1 MNIIC
6 NSCVGSRIYEMLNMQ
21 FTNPFMWNV
30 ITYPDFKKLIDNF
43 DNIDYSKT
51 KISLYEYPGDPIAM
65 ATFNDNIKSYF
76 IHYHQRNYCCGTI
89 KHNID
94 VYSNNI
100 IEYANTKVSKRTDR
114 MLSLNEEPIFIF
126 ETRPRP
132 RFNANYNEDDV
143 YDFINLNNQY
153 KRIVITSFEKFKNYP
168 EQIGNCYI
176 LFYEDKH
183 PDLPPDTIDMAKQT
197 CNKFKYL
204 FEI

>member
-51 KISLYEYPGDPIAM
+51 KISLYEYPGDAIAM
-65 ATFNDNIKSYF
+65 AAFTDNIKSYF
-76 IHYHQRNYCCGTI
+76 IHYHQRNDCCGTI

-94 VYSNNI
+94 VYSNKI

-114 MLSLNEEPIFIF
+114 MLSLNEEQMFIF
-126 ETRPRP
+126 ETRSRP
-132 RFNANYNEDDV
+132 RFNANYNEADV
-143 YDFINLNNQY
+143 DDFINLNNQN
-153 KRIVITSFEKFKNYP
+153 KRIVITSFEKFKDYP
-168 EQIGNCYI
+168 EQICNCYI
-176 LFYEDKH
+176 LFYEDKL
-183 PDLPPDTIDMAKQT
+183 PNLPPDTIDMAKQT
-197 CNKFKYL
+197 YNKFKYL